1 MSCKNQF
8 KSFSQIKLL
17 CKSQVLSF
25 HAPEVA
31 YISMQSSSA
40 LLSGYPGNH
49 CVKEIL
55 FPLLLQT
62 NSDSVISSLPP
73 IHTEHSQGFNW
84 HVSTWKVNKKWH
96 FCSIP
101 EYVFHYTSTYSVSF
115 FCLSSA
121 MQVCDGD
128 IIMKLIVCLYHFTSN
143 NTLSCLRLFYK
154 CCHQYIL

>member
-84 HVSTWKVNKKWH
+84 HVSTWKVNKNDT
-96 FCSIP
+96 FV
-101 EYVFHYTSTYSVSF
+101 VFQSMCFTIQVLTPLVFLFIKCYASMWRGHNNETNCLSVS
-115 FCLSSA
+115 
-121 MQVCDGD
+121 
-128 IIMKLIVCLYHFTSN
+128 LY
-143 NTLSCLRLFYK
+143 K
-154 CCHQYIL
+154 Q

>member
-84 HVSTWKVNKKWH
+84 HVSTWRVNKKWH

-115 FCLSSA
+115 FLFIKCYASMWRGHNNETNCLSVS
-121 MQVCDGD
+121 
-128 IIMKLIVCLYHFTSN
+128 LY
-143 NTLSCLRLFYK
+143 K
-154 CCHQYIL
+154 Q